1 MESMKRLIAALI
13 ATTAIAAAQP
23 VLAQPATTQR
33 PALQPA
39 SGDATMSAAALVPDA
54 QGRLVLPK
62 TAKPLHYDIL
72 VRPDAKTLS
81 FTGSVAIDIEIA
93 SKTRTLVLNAAD
105 IGFDRVRLAGRPE
118 APQITLDPERQTAA
132 FTFATP
138 IAPGRY
144 ALHID
149 YHGKIYQQASGL
161 FALDYDGPSKD
172 GKTAKQRALF
182 TQFEPTDARRFV
194 PSFDE
199 PADKATFTVSAVVRD
214 DQMALSNMPIVS
226 RTPLGGGLERVSF
239 AQTPK
244 MSSYLLFF
252 GLGDF
257 ERIHRLVDGV
267 DVGVVVKRG
276 DTAQAAY
283 ALDAAAHIL
292 PYYNNYFGTKF
303 PLPKLDLIGG
313 PGSSQ
318 FFGAMENWGAIFY
331 FEQDLLVDPR
341 IATESDRQRVYIVV
355 AHEMAHQW
363 FGDLVTMAWWD
374 DLWLNE
380 GFASWME
387 NKVTDHFHPEWR
399 VWLQQLESKQY
410 AMGTDAKA
418 GTHPIIQP
426 IHDILQ
432 AQGAFDEITY
442 DKGASVIRMLESYT
456 GEDAWRDG
464 VRRYIAAHAYSNAVT
479 DDLWR
484 EIDAGNPR
492 KITDIA
498 HDFTLQAGVPM
509 IEVHPSSCGD
519 RVEGA
524 LDLSQHRFGLD
535 AEDKTPRRWAVPV
548 TVQGLEVAKTAVID
562 GAPVSVP
569 TNCPSVVNAGQTGY
583 FRTLYEAQA
592 FSGIQSRYGSLEPY
606 DQLGILNDTSSEAF
620 AGYAPMAQFLDIAA
634 RLPADANP
642 VVDEALVGQLGGLD
656 RLYDGLPG
664 QARFRTFA
672 IEKLQPILSRVGWE
686 SKPGEAP
693 NTESL
698 RSAVLATLGRLGD
711 PQVIAEAKTRFQALV
726 GGAMLQ
732 PTEREAV
739 LSIIASAA
747 DPAIWD
753 QIHTLA
759 RDAKTD
765 LEKREYYDLLGSARD
780 EALAK
785 RALALALSG
794 EPAPTTAPGIISS
807 VSRRHP
813 ALALEFVDTNWAKVA
828 PLLDSAARG
837 EYAPRLVAG
846 GADPALIAAL
856 NRFGDAHLTANA
868 RGEFKKA
875 EASITY
881 NAEIRSQ
888 RLPEVD
894 RWLAAHGG

>member
-1 MESMKRLIAALI
+1 MKRLILALFAMAAI
-13 ATTAIAAAQP
+13 GAAQP
-23 VLAQPATTQR
+23 ALAQSPAT
-33 PALQPA
+33 
-39 SGDATMSAAALVPDA
+39 LVPNA
-54 QGRLVLPK
+54 QGRIVLP
-62 TAKPLHYDIL
+62 TVAAPLHYDIL
-72 VRPDAKTLS
+72 VRPDAAKLTFS
-81 FTGSVAIDIEIA
+81 GSVTIDIEV
-93 SKTRTLVLNAAD
+93 KVQTRTLVLNAAD
-105 IGFDRVRLAGRPE
+105 IGFDRVRLAGRPD
-118 APQITLDPERQTAA
+118 APQIALNPEQQTAA
-132 FTFATP
+132 FTFASP
-138 IAPGRY
+138 LEPGLY

-149 YHGKIYQQASGL
+149 YRGKIYRQASGL
-161 FALDYDGPSKD
+161 FALDYDASSTD
-172 GKTAKQRALF
+172 GKTVKQRALF

-199 PADKATFTVSAVVRD
+199 PADKATFTLSAVVPT

-226 RTPLGGGLERVSF
+226 RTPLGGGLERVTF
-239 AQTPK
+239 GQTPK

-257 ERIHRLVDGV
+257 ERIHRMVDGV

-276 DTAQAAY
+276 DTGQAEY

-292 PYYNNYFGTKF
+292 PYYNSYFGVKY

-331 FEQDLLVDPR
+331 FERDLLIDPR
-341 IATESDRQRVYIVV
+341 IATESDRQNVYIVV

-399 VWLQQLESKQY
+399 VWLQELESKQY

-418 GTHPIIQP
+418 GTHPIVQP

-432 AQGAFDEITY
+432 AQDAFDDITY
-442 DKGASVIRMLESYT
+442 SKGAAVIRMLETYA

-464 VRRYIAAHAYSNAVT
+464 VRRYIAAHAYGNAVT

-484 EIDAGNPR
+484 EVDAVSPR

-498 HDFTLQAGVPM
+498 HDFTLKAGVPM
-509 IEVHPSSCGD
+509 IEVHEGGCAGD
-519 RVEGA
+519 RASGRLE
-524 LDLSQHRFGLD
+524 LSQGRFGLD
-535 AEDKTPRRWAVPV
+535 AADKAPLHWTVPV
-548 TVQGLEVAKTAVID
+548 VVKGNIERAKTTLID
-562 GAPVSVP
+562 GAPVSVV

-583 FRTLYEAQA
+583 FRTLYEARA
-592 FSGIQSRYGSLEPY
+592 FSGIASRYASLDPD
-606 DQLGILNDTSSEAF
+606 DQLGILNDTGSEAF
-620 AGYAPMAQFLDIAA
+620 AGYAPMADFLDIAT

-642 VVDEALVGQLGGLD
+642 VVEEALVGQLGGLD

-664 QARFRTFA
+664 QARFRAFA
-672 IEKLQPILSRVGWE
+672 IARLQPILARVGWE
-686 SKPGEAP
+686 SKPDEAP
-693 NTESL
+693 NTQSL
-698 RSAVLATLGRLGD
+698 RSSVLATLGRLGD
-711 PQVIAEAKTRFQALV
+711 AEVIAQAKARFQALV
-726 GGAMLQ
+726 GGTTLQ

-739 LSIIASAA
+739 LSIVAVNA
-747 DPAIWD
+747 DPATWD
-753 QIHTLA
+753 QIHSLA

-765 LEKREYYDLLGSARD
+765 LEKREYYELLGAARD

-807 VSRRHP
+807 VSRLHP
-813 ALALEFVDTNWAKVA
+813 ALALQFVDTNWATVS

-837 EYAPRLVAG
+837 EYAPRLVSGA
-846 GADPALIAAL
+846 ADPALIDAL
-856 NRFGDAHLTANA
+856 DRFGDAHLTPSAL
-868 RGEFKKA
+868 GDFPKV
-875 EASITY
+875 EASIRY
-881 NAEIRSQ
+881 NAVSRAK

>member
-1 MESMKRLIAALI
+1 MKRLLI
-13 ATTAIAAAQP
+13 ALFATAAMGAAQP
-23 VLAQPATTQR
+23 VLAQ
-33 PALQPA
+33 
-39 SGDATMSAAALVPDA
+39 SAATLVPNA
-54 QGRLVLPK
+54 QGRIVLPT
-62 TAKPLHYDIL
+62 TAAPLHYDISIT
-72 VRPDAKTLS
+72 PDAAKLT
-81 FTGSVAIDIEIA
+81 FGGSVTINIEV
-93 SKTRTLVLNAAD
+93 KVPTRSLVLNAAD
-105 IGFDRVRLAGRPE
+105 ITFDRVQLAGRAE
-118 APQITLDPERQTAA
+118 APQIALNPEQQTAA
-132 FTFATP
+132 FTFASP
-138 IAPGRY
+138 LAPGVY

-199 PADKATFTVSAVVRD
+199 PADKATFTLSVVTPV
-214 DQMALSNMPIVS
+214 DQMALSNTPIAS
-226 RTPLGGGLERVSF
+226 RTPLGGGLERVTF
-239 AQTPK
+239 GQTPK

-257 ERIHRLVDGV
+257 ERIHRMVDGV

-276 DTAQAAY
+276 DTAQAEY

-292 PYYNNYFGTKF
+292 PYYNSYFGVKY

-331 FEQDLLVDPR
+331 FERDLLIDPR
-341 IATESDRQRVYIVV
+341 IATESDRQNVYIVV

-399 VWLQQLESKQY
+399 VWLQQLEAKQY

-442 DKGASVIRMLESYT
+442 NKGAAVIRMLETYT

-464 VRRYIAAHAYSNAVT
+464 VRRYVAAHAYSNAVT

-498 HDFTLQAGVPM
+498 HDVTLQAGVPL
-509 IEVHPSSCGD
+509 ITVREAHCAGD
-519 RVEGA
+519 RAGGE
-524 LDLSQHRFGLD
+524 LDLSQGRFGLD
-535 AEDKTPRRWAVPV
+535 AADKTPRRWAVPV
-548 TVQGLEVAKTAVID
+548 AVQGSVEGPKTTVVG
-562 GAPVSVP
+562 GAPVAVT

-583 FRTLYEAQA
+583 FRTLYETKA
-592 FSGIQSRYGSLEPY
+592 FSGVASRYGSLDPD

-620 AGYAPMAQFLDIAA
+620 AGYAPMGDFLDITT

-642 VVDEALVGQLGGLD
+642 VVELALVLQLGRLD
-656 RLYDGLPG
+656 RLYDGLSD
-664 QARFRTFA
+664 QARFRAFA
-672 IEKLQPILSRVGWE
+672 IAKLQPIVARVGWE

-711 PQVIAEAKTRFQALV
+711 AHVIAEAKTRFQALV
-726 GGAMLQ
+726 GGATLQ

-739 LSIIASAA
+739 LSIVATNA
-747 DPAIWD
+747 DPATWD

-759 RDAKTD
+759 REAKTD
-765 LEKREYYDLLGSARD
+765 LEKREYYELLGDARD
-780 EALAK
+780 EGLAN
-785 RALALALSG
+785 RALALALSD

-807 VSRRHP
+807 VSRLHP
-813 ALALEFVDTNWAKVA
+813 ALALQFVDTNWAKVA

-837 EYAPRLVAG
+837 EYAPRLVSG
-846 GADPALIAAL
+846 SSDPALITAL
-856 NRFGDAHLTANA
+856 DRFGDAHLTASA
-868 RGEFKKA
+868 RGDFPKV
-875 EASITY
+875 EATITY
-881 NAEIRSQ
+881 NAESRTK